1 MIQPMCYVIA
11 HETSKTFNDCARS
24 LTQHS
29 WSFEKFPAVDG
40 WNTTDGDWQ
49 RIGVTMMEAG
59 KMRRRPGAQGCWLS
73 HFSLWN
79 KCRNINNP
87 IVVMEHDALVTAP
100 WPQDLNI
107 IEKLI
112 KLYTS
117 APTKFNTSFGNWSKG
132 SHAYTLT
139 PGQANTLI
147 THAQLHGAQAV
158 DKHLGDL
165 ILPWSFLGWDLV
177 KINQKRGPSSTS
189 SANRRIS

>member
-11 HETSKTFNDCARS
+11 HNESVVFDDCVRS
-24 LTQHS
+24 LIQHN
-29 WSFEKFPAVDG
+29 WIFEKFSAIDG
-40 WNTTDGDWQ
+40 HKTTADDWKQ
-49 RIGVTMMEAG
+49 IGVTMNEAG

-79 KCRNINNP
+79 KCRNSNTP

-107 IEKLI
+107 TEKLI

-117 APTKFNTSFGNWSKG
+117 AETKFNPSFGNWSKG

-139 PGQANTLI
+139 PEQADILI
-147 THAQLHGAQAV
+147 THAQKHGAQAA

-165 ILPWSFLGWDLV
+165 ILPWSFLGWDLI
-177 KINQKRGPSSTS
+177 KLNQKKGPSSTS
-189 SANRRIS
+189 AVRKRLI

>member
-11 HETSKTFNDCARS
+11 HNESVVFDDCVRS
-24 LTQHS
+24 LIQYN
-29 WSFEKFPAVDG
+29 WIFEKFSAING
-40 WNTTDGDWQ
+40 HSTTDDNWKQ
-49 RIGVTMMEAG
+49 IGVTMMEAG

-73 HFSLWN
+73 HFSLWD
-79 KCRNINNP
+79 KCRSSNNP
-87 IVVMEHDALVTAP
+87 IVILEHDALVTAP

-107 IEKLI
+107 TEKLI

-117 APTKFNTSFGNWSKG
+117 APTKFNPAFGNWSKG

-147 THAQLHGAQAV
+147 THAQKHGAQAV

-165 ILPWSFLGWDLV
+165 ILPWSFLGWDLI
-177 KINQKRGPSSTS
+177 KLNQKKGPSSTS